1 MNGLAAAEIEK
12 YAMKSDPSYRETLLH
27 LPLSLDYDS
36 NALND
41 LVSASDS
48 RGIDTKDTITM
59 NVFDKFMTKDP
70 DSAPSTLTMPIGASG
85 GPTDAIRS
93 SRCQSEWT
101 IDEQIAAG
109 FFPVLFLLPCS
120 SA

>member
-48 RGIDTKDTITM
+48 RG
-59 NVFDKFMTKDP
+59 P
-70 DSAPSTLTMPIGASG
+70 GCCCHPASST
-85 GPTDAIRS
+85 
-93 SRCQSEWT
+93 
-101 IDEQIAAG
+101 
-109 FFPVLFLLPCS
+109 F
-120 SA
+120 